1 MTVPTLPGFCTPCK
15 RTSRSRVESR
25 ASAPT
30 SRKGKTP
37 TGPVGV
43 VSVERRRT
51 SSAAVKSLRGGF
63 FDSRTRLAPS
73 ARKSCS
79 ASRCF
84 FRSSLAARLSETSG
98 ARRLAVARLRFCRF
112 VHVTDGYATVLA
124 RALDASEVDAEL
136 LGFALGG
143 LGGVDL
149 ALLFGGL
156 LHVIDHDLALGAGG
170 LNRLHVHVQLL
181 RPALRGLGSL
191 LLPGRLR
198 SGLSGPLSL
207 AFGAVDLDP
216 RGQMDQ
222 ATDRELAPGS
232 GDLEGHR
239 LVCAVQVRALILG
252 DGDGGVYGIG
262 ARLQRNLEGE
272 VYGRLFTRL
281 PGSERDSFPGSVG
294 REHGHLGLPALQG
307 NSQGALRH
315 GLRVARVH
323 PDGYRGPRRHCADR
337 LLLIVEHQYG
347 PDPGS
352 SRTPSR
358 ACGAVPGAH
367 PLEI

>member
-25 ASAPT
+25 ASAPK

-198 SGLSGPLSL
+198 SGLSGPRLL
-207 AFGAVDLDP
+207 RFLRGWLHLGTVPLDLDAP
-216 RGQMDQ
+216 LYGVAVQGVLHLGHDSSEGLGLGGSQVGQH
-222 ATDRELAPGS
+222 L
-232 GDLEGHR
+232 
-239 LVCAVQVRALILG
+239 AVQVYLSEPEAVDEPGVRQAVLAYSGVDALDPERPEVSLALLASFVSIDTALPYLLFGPLIGGVFGSPVALGLLEHLAALLTGVEAARRACHVLPHPQKALDALLIL
-252 DGDGGVYGIG
+252 
-262 ARLQRNLEGE
+262 
-272 VYGRLFTRL
+272 
-281 PGSERDSFPGSVG
+281 
-294 REHGHLGLPALQG
+294 
-307 NSQGALRH
+307 
-315 GLRVARVH
+315 RVH
-323 PDGYRGPRRHCADR
+323 G
-337 LLLIVEHQYG
+337 
-347 PDPGS
+347 
-352 SRTPSR
+352 
-358 ACGAVPGAH
+358 
-367 PLEI
+367 

>member
-98 ARRLAVARLRFCRF
+98 VRRLAVACPRFCRF
-112 VHVTDGYATVLA
+112 VHVPDGYATVLA
-124 RALDASEVDAEL
+124 RALDASEVDAKL

-156 LHVIDHDLALGAGG
+156 LYVFDHDLGIGAGG
-170 LNRLHVHVQLL
+170 LNRLQVHVQLL
-181 RPALRGLGSL
+181 RPALGSL
-191 LLPGRLR
+191 LLPDRLL
-198 SGLSGPLSL
+198 SGLFRPPSL

-216 RGQMDQ
+216 RGQIDQ
-222 ATDRELAPGS
+222 ATDRELAPARASLRSGFSRPSGGYTGS
-232 GDLEGHR
+232 VDHEGR
-239 LVCAVQVRALILG
+239 CPLGPVQVRALTLG
-252 DGDGGVYGIG
+252 NGEDGVYSKG
-262 ARLQRNLEGE
+262 ARLQRHFEG
-272 VYGRLFTRL
+272 
-281 PGSERDSFPGSVG
+281 
-294 REHGHLGLPALQG
+294 
-307 NSQGALRH
+307 
-315 GLRVARVH
+315 
-323 PDGYRGPRRHCADR
+323 
-337 LLLIVEHQYG
+337 
-347 PDPGS
+347 
-352 SRTPSR
+352 
-358 ACGAVPGAH
+358 
-367 PLEI
+367 

>member
-98 ARRLAVARLRFCRF
+98 VRRLAVACLRFCRF
-112 VHVTDGYATVLA
+112 VHVPNGYATVLA
-124 RALDASEVDAEL
+124 RALNASEVDAKL
-136 LGFALGG
+136 LGFSLGG
-143 LGGVDL
+143 L
-149 ALLFGGL
+149 
-156 LHVIDHDLALGAGG
+156 
-170 LNRLHVHVQLL
+170 
-181 RPALRGLGSL
+181 
-191 LLPGRLR
+191 
-198 SGLSGPLSL
+198 
-207 AFGAVDLDP
+207 GAVDLDP

-239 LVCAVQVRALILG
+239 LLSPVQVRALTLG
-252 DGDGGVYGIG
+252 NGDGGV
-262 ARLQRNLEGE
+262 
-272 VYGRLFTRL
+272 
-281 PGSERDSFPGSVG
+281 
-294 REHGHLGLPALQG
+294 
-307 NSQGALRH
+307 
-315 GLRVARVH
+315 
-323 PDGYRGPRRHCADR
+323 
-337 LLLIVEHQYG
+337 
-347 PDPGS
+347 
-352 SRTPSR
+352 
-358 ACGAVPGAH
+358 
-367 PLEI
+367 

>member
-98 ARRLAVARLRFCRF
+98 VRRLAVACLRFCRF
-112 VHVTDGYATVLA
+112 VHVPNGYATVLA
-124 RALDASEVDAEL
+124 RALNASEVDAKL

-143 LGGVDL
+143 LGGGQVGQHLAVQVYLGEPEAVDEPGVRQAMLAYAGVDALDPERPEVSL
-149 ALLFGGL
+149 ALLASLVSIDAALPYLLFGPLVGGVLGSPVALGL
-156 LHVIDHDLALGAGG
+156 LEHLAALLAGVEAA
-170 LNRLHVHVQLL
+170 R
-181 RPALRGLGSL
+181 
-191 LLPGRLR
+191 
-198 SGLSGPLSL
+198 
-207 AFGAVDLDP
+207 
-216 RGQMDQ
+216 
-222 ATDRELAPGS
+222 
-232 GDLEGHR
+232 
-239 LVCAVQVRALILG
+239 RAC
-252 DGDGGVYGIG
+252 
-262 ARLQRNLEGE
+262 
-272 VYGRLFTRL
+272 
-281 PGSERDSFPGSVG
+281 
-294 REHGHLGLPALQG
+294 HGLPHPQKALD
-307 NSQGALRH
+307 ALLV
-315 GLRVARVH
+315 LRVH
-323 PDGYRGPRRHCADR
+323 
-337 LLLIVEHQYG
+337 
-347 PDPGS
+347 
-352 SRTPSR
+352 
-358 ACGAVPGAH
+358 
-367 PLEI
+367 

>member
-98 ARRLAVARLRFCRF
+98 VRRLAVACLRFCRF
-112 VHVTDGYATVLA
+112 VHVPNGYATVLA
-124 RALDASEVDAEL
+124 RALNASEVDAKL

-156 LHVIDHDLALGAGG
+156 LDVIDDDLGIGADG
-170 LNRLHVHVQLL
+170 LNRLQVHVQLL
-181 RPALRGLGSL
+181 RPALGGLGSL

-198 SGLSGPLSL
+198 SGLSGLQLLRLLRGGLLLGTLPL
-207 AFGAVDLDP
+207 DLDAP
-216 RGQMDQ
+216 LDGVAVQGVLRLRHDSGEGLGLGGGQVGQ
-222 ATDRELAPGS
+222 HL
-232 GDLEGHR
+232 
-239 LVCAVQVRALILG
+239 AVQVYLGEPEAVDEPGVRQAMLAYAGVDALDPERPEVSLALLASLVSIDAALPYLLFGPLVGGVLGSPVALGLLKHLAALLAGVEAARRACHGLPHPQKALDALLIL
-252 DGDGGVYGIG
+252 
-262 ARLQRNLEGE
+262 
-272 VYGRLFTRL
+272 
-281 PGSERDSFPGSVG
+281 
-294 REHGHLGLPALQG
+294 
-307 NSQGALRH
+307 
-315 GLRVARVH
+315 RVH
-323 PDGYRGPRRHCADR
+323 G
-337 LLLIVEHQYG
+337 
-347 PDPGS
+347 
-352 SRTPSR
+352 
-358 ACGAVPGAH
+358 
-367 PLEI
+367 